1 MGLSGDRRS
10 SAKLIKLDICFAEL
24 RRPECNSAIDNTLLS
39 SPPSL
44 PSWRARD
51 DIRDPFIRLESSLAF
66 LARHRSLAASSHRH
80 LVSRSGKQNLRM
92 FQTRFSIRWLN
103 ALRDNERGHPRGYR
117 LRSLPPPL
125 MFSRSQQEI
134 FRQNSR
140 RSRSP
145 ARRGRF
151 RGPLDYSRI
160 IDAAAITNS
169 IPRRNFSVA
178 SRSRCRNEC
187 NFQVHGKSATRHGL
201 RIIQSGYPLKTLHA
215 FVLRD

>member
-80 LVSRSGKQNLRM
+80 LVSRSGKQNVRM

-117 LRSLPPPL
+117 LRSLPLPHVLLLAANIPTKFPAIAIPREARPIPRPVGSFADVRGL
-125 MFSRSQQEI
+125 ST
-134 FRQNSR
+134 R
-140 RSRSP
+140 RRLQT
-145 ARRGRF
+145 RF
-151 RGPLDYSRI
+151 RDGISVSHRNP
-160 IDAAAITNS
+160 DAGANATGVTFKFTAS
-169 IPRRNFSVA
+169 PRLVT
-178 SRSRCRNEC
+178 
-187 NFQVHGKSATRHGL
+187 V
-201 RIIQSGYPLKTLHA
+201 
-215 FVLRD
+215 